1 MAMSP
6 KGQQLY
12 DEMLEARGFVYPA
25 FALLCETAPEML
37 EKYEALK
44 NHLMKTEGP
53 FPEKYRE
60 LFIIV
65 AIAMRDPTYTDGIK
79 NHIKLAMRLGATP
92 AEIIDAVSCTIA
104 PCGMMAPIKVFTL
117 LKEIIDEKSG

>member
-1 MAMSP
+1 MYCSLRSKIIQIGGRSADIQS
-6 KGQQLY
+6 
-12 DEMLEARGFVYPA
+12 LEAERLIFSTPKK
-25 FALLCETAPEML
+25 CEIID
-37 EKYEALK
+37 
-44 NHLMKTEGP
+44 

-79 NHIKLAMRLGATP
+79 NHIKRAMKLGATVD
-92 AEIIDAVSCTIA
+92 EIVQAISCTLA

-117 LKEIIDEKSG
+117 LKEVIDEEA

>member
-6 KGQQLY
+6 KGKQLY

-25 FALLCETAPEML
+25 FELLCETAPEML
-37 EKYEALK
+37 EKYEDMK
-44 NHLMKTEGP
+44 NHLMNSDGP
-53 FPEKYRE
+53 FLEKYRE

-65 AIAMRDPTYTDGIK
+65 AIAMRDPSYADGIK
-79 NHIKLAMRLGATP
+79 NHITRAMKLGATVD
-92 AEIIDAVSCTIA
+92 EIVQAISCTLA

-117 LKEIIDEKSG
+117 LKEVIDEEA

>member
-6 KGQQLY
+6 MGQQLY
-12 DEMLEARGFVYPA
+12 DEMREARGFVYPA

-37 EKYEALK
+37 EKYEDLK
-44 NHLMKTEGP
+44 NHLMNSDGP

-79 NHIKLAMRLGATP
+79 NHIKRAMKLGATVP
-92 AEIIDAVSCTIA
+92 EIVQAVFCTLA

-117 LKEIIDEKSG
+117 FKEVIDEEGD